1 MNQNMG
7 RLIRYILIIHR
18 LSGNE
23 KYVPSD
29 SLISYLNLQMDIRGY
44 EIGISQRTLQR
55 DIKDILSM
63 FEVEIKNYRGRG
75 YYIAERPTD
84 NDVRY
89 EELLINFDLLMSLNQ
104 ESQTAGFIIPE
115 HHRPKGCDSI
125 PTLIKAIK
133 DCSIIRFDYRLVRK
147 EDKIITRLV
156 KPHYLKE
163 SLGLWYLLALDE
175 RDNLRLYAIDRISNI
190 CILDERFKRDESIN
204 PDNLFKHSYGIW
216 DDPSIPIDEVELSY
230 SPLDGKFIKTT
241 PLHSSQEILVDNEE
255 EFRIRLHIR
264 ITNDFVMALL
274 ARSSSLTVIRP
285 SSLRRRI
292 YDIYRNA
299 LKRNEL

>member
-7 RLIRYILIIHR
+7 RLIRYILIIHK
-18 LSGNE
+18 LSGAA
-23 KYVPSD
+23 KHVSAD
-29 SLISYLNLQMDIRGY
+29 SLISYLNLQMEIRGY

-75 YYIAERPTD
+75 YYIAERPID

-89 EELLINFDLLMSLNQ
+89 EELLTNFDLLTSLNH

-115 HHRPKGCDSI
+115 HHRPKGSDSI
-125 PTLIKAIK
+125 PILIKAIK
-133 DCSIIRFDYRLVRK
+133 NCLAIKFDYRLVRK
-147 EDKIITRLV
+147 DDKVISKTV
-156 KPHYLKE
+156 KPHFLKE

-175 RDNLRLYAIDRISNI
+175 NNNLRLYAIDRISNI
-190 CILDERFKRDESIN
+190 LILDESFKRDESIN
-204 PDNLFKHSYGIW
+204 PDDLFRYSYGIW
-216 DDPSIPIDEVELSY
+216 DDPNIPIEDVELSY
-230 SPLDGKFIKTT
+230 SPLDGKFIKTM
-241 PLHSSQEILVDNEE
+241 PLHSSQEILVDNND
-255 EFRIRLHIR
+255 EFRIRLRIR

-274 ARSSSLTVIRP
+274 SRSSSLTVIRP
-285 SSLRRRI
+285 LSLLQRI
-292 YDIYRNA
+292 NEIYKNA

>member
-89 EELLINFDLLMSLNQ
+89 EELLTNFDLLMSLNQ

-175 RDNLRLYAIDRISNI
+175 RDNLRLYAIDRISNL

-216 DDPSIPIDEVELSY
+216 DDPGIPIDEVELSY

-274 ARSSSLTVIRP
+274 EKSSSLTVIRP